1 MNNNEAA
8 ALRLFYFKSVVEMIG
23 WVFSILAA
31 AVTIYCALDA
41 RAVQR
46 ETVAI
51 VDRQAAEVRNYC
63 AAANPITVEVEN
75 DER

>member
-1 MNNNEAA
+1 MGNNEAEAA

-23 WVFSILAA
+23 WIFSILAA

-51 VDRQAAEVRNYC
+51 VDRQAAEVRNLC
-63 AAANPITVEVEN
+63 AAANPITVEVE
-75 DER
+75 ER